1 MYKSILLKLS
11 GESLMNE
18 VENINK
24 EKTHEIALLIKK
36 VHDMGINVGIVVG
49 GGNFFRGRSNQDM
62 EAINADSMGMLGTTM
77 NALALRDAFN
87 KVSLPN
93 VIFSPFDFHEL
104 IEAHPDEELKKMYNE
119 GVVVVFSG
127 GTGHIGCSTDTEEE
141 LKEMYNKGTVVIFS
155 GGTGHIGCS
164 TDTAA
169 SMKAILIGAE
179 VIIKLTNVDGVY
191 DKDPNKELDA
201 KMYKKLTHQEVLDNP
216 NIKVMDLACIE
227 DCKKYKK
234 DILVINFNDK
244 ENLIKVL
251 NGENIGTVITS
262 E

>member
-1 MYKSILLKLS
+1 MYKNILLKLS

-18 VENINK
+18 SENINK
-24 EKTHEIALLIKK
+24 EKTKEIAELIKR
-36 VHDMGINVGIVVG
+36 VHDMGINIGIVVG
-49 GGNFFRGRSNQDM
+49 GGNFFRGRSHQDM

-77 NALALRDAFN
+77 NALALRDAFTKAN
-87 KVSLPN
+87 LEN

-104 IEAHPDEELKKMYNE
+104 IEMQ
-119 GVVVVFSG
+119 
-127 GTGHIGCSTDTEEE
+127 TEEE
-141 LKEMYNKGTVVIFS
+141 LKEKYKKGTVVIFS

-169 SMKAILIGAE
+169 SMKAIMIGAD

-191 DKDPNKELDA
+191 DKDPNKYQDA
-201 KMYKKLTHQEVLDNP
+201 KMYKTLTHQQVIDNP
-216 NIKVMDLACIE
+216 EIKVMDLACIK
-227 DCKKYKK
+227 DCQKENK

-251 NGENIGTVITS
+251 KGEKIGTVITS
-262 E
+262 HE

>member
-1 MYKSILLKLS
+1 MYKNILLKLS

-18 VENINK
+18 SENINK
-24 EKTHEIALLIKK
+24 EKTKEIAELIKK
-36 VHDMGINVGIVVG
+36 VHDMGINIGIVVG
-49 GGNFFRGRSNQDM
+49 GGNFFRGRSHQDM

-77 NALALRDAFN
+77 NALALRDAFTKAN
-87 KVSLPN
+87 LEN

-104 IEAHPDEELKKMYNE
+104 IEMQ
-119 GVVVVFSG
+119 
-127 GTGHIGCSTDTEEE
+127 TEEE
-141 LKEMYNKGTVVIFS
+141 LKEKYKKGTVVIFS

-169 SMKAILIGAE
+169 SMKAIMIGAD

-191 DKDPNKELDA
+191 DKDPNKYQDA
-201 KMYKKLTHQEVLDNP
+201 KMYKTLTHQQVIDNP
-216 NIKVMDLACIE
+216 EIKVMDLACIK
-227 DCKKYKK
+227 DCQKENK

-251 NGENIGTVITS
+251 KGEKIGTVITS
-262 E
+262 HE

>member
-1 MYKSILLKLS
+1 MYKRVFIGGVMYKNILLKLS
-11 GESLMNE
+11 GESLMSDN
-18 VENINK
+18 ENINK
-24 EKTHEIALLIKK
+24 EKTNEIALLIKK
-36 VHDMGINVGIVVG
+36 VHDLGINIGIVCG

-87 KVSLPN
+87 KVGLSN

-104 IEAHPDEELKKMYNE
+104 IEYH
-119 GVVVVFSG
+119 S
-127 GTGHIGCSTDTEEE
+127 EEE
-141 LKEMYNKGTVVIFS
+141 LKEMYKKGTVIIFS

-169 SMKAILIGAE
+169 SMKAIMIGAD

-191 DKDPNKELDA
+191 DKDPNKYKDA
-201 KMYKKLTHQEVLDNP
+201 KMFTKLTHQEVLDNEE
-216 NIKVMDLACIE
+216 IKVMDLACIK
-227 DCKKYKK
+227 DCQRENK

-244 ENLIKVL
+244 ENLLKVL
-251 NGENIGTVITS
+251 SGEKIGTVITNR
-262 E
+262 EW

>member
-1 MYKSILLKLS
+1 MYKNILLKLS

-18 VENINK
+18 SENINK
-24 EKTHEIALLIKK
+24 EKTKEIAELIKR
-36 VHDMGINVGIVVG
+36 VHDMGINIGIVVG
-49 GGNFFRGRSNQDM
+49 GGNFFRGRSHKDM

-77 NALALRDAFN
+77 NALALRDAFTKAN
-87 KVSLPN
+87 LDN

-104 IEAHPDEELKKMYNE
+104 IE
-119 GVVVVFSG
+119 
-127 GTGHIGCSTDTEEE
+127 TQTEEE
-141 LKEMYNKGTVVIFS
+141 LKEKYKKGTVVIFS

-169 SMKAILIGAE
+169 SMKAIMIGAD

-191 DKDPNKELDA
+191 DKDPNKYQDA
-201 KMYKKLTHQEVLDNP
+201 KMYKTLTHQQVIDNP
-216 NIKVMDLACIE
+216 EIKVMDLACIK
-227 DCKKYKK
+227 DCQKENK

-251 NGENIGTVITS
+251 NGEKIGTVITS
-262 E
+262 HE

>member
-1 MYKSILLKLS
+1 MYKNILLKLS
-11 GESLMNE
+11 GESLMNDN
-18 VENINK
+18 ENINK
-24 EKTHEIALLIKK
+24 EKTKEIANLIKR
-36 VHDMGINVGIVVG
+36 VHDMGVNIGIVCG
-49 GGNFFRGRSNQDM
+49 GGNFFRGRSHQDM

-87 KVSLPN
+87 KVGLSN
-93 VIFSPFDFHEL
+93 VIYSPFDFHEL
-104 IEAHPDEELKKMYNE
+104 IESH
-119 GVVVVFSG
+119 
-127 GTGHIGCSTDTEEE
+127 TEDE
-141 LKEMYNKGTVVIFS
+141 LKEMYKNGTVVVFS

-169 SMKAILIGAE
+169 SMKAIMIGAD

-191 DKDPNKELDA
+191 DKDPNKYEDA
-201 KMYKKLTHQEVLDNP
+201 KMFTKLTHQEVLDNP
-216 NIKVMDLACIE
+216 EIKVMDLACIS
-227 DCKKYKK
+227 DCKSENK

-251 NGENIGTVITS
+251 NGDKIGTVITS

>member
-1 MYKSILLKLS
+1 MYKNILLKLS
-11 GESLMNE
+11 GESLMSEN
-18 VENINK
+18 ENINK
-24 EKTHEIALLIKK
+24 ENTRKIAELIKR
-36 VHDMGINVGIVVG
+36 VHEMGINIAIVCG
-49 GGNFFRGRSNQDM
+49 GGNFFRGRSHQDM

-87 KVSLPN
+87 KVNLPN

-104 IEAHPDEELKKMYNE
+104 IEYHSEDELKKMYQE
-119 GVVVVFSG
+119 
-127 GTGHIGCSTDTEEE
+127 
-141 LKEMYNKGTVVIFS
+141 GTVVVFS

-169 SMKAILIGAE
+169 SMKAIMVGAD

-191 DKDPNKELDA
+191 DKDPNKYPDA
-201 KMYKKLTHQEVLDNP
+201 KLYKRLTHQEVLDNP
-216 NIKVMDLACIE
+216 EIKVMDLACIK
-227 DCKKYKK
+227 DCKEHKK
-234 DILVINFNDK
+234 DILVINFDNQ

-251 NGENIGTVITS
+251 NGENIGTVITV

>member
-1 MYKSILLKLS
+1 MYKNILLKLS
-11 GESLMNE
+11 GESLMSEN
-18 VENINK
+18 ENINK
-24 EKTHEIALLIKK
+24 ENTKEIALLIKK
-36 VHDMGINVGIVVG
+36 VHDMGINIGIVCG
-49 GGNFFRGRSNQDM
+49 GGNFFRGRSHQDM

-87 KVSLPN
+87 KAGVPN

-104 IEAHPDEELKKMYNE
+104 IEFHSED
-119 GVVVVFSG
+119 
-127 GTGHIGCSTDTEEE
+127 E
-141 LKEMYNKGTVVIFS
+141 LKEMYKNGTVVIFS

-169 SMKAILIGAE
+169 SMKAIMIGAD

-191 DKDPNKELDA
+191 DKDPNKYPDA
-201 KMYKKLTHQEVLDNP
+201 LMYTNLTHQEVLDNP
-216 NIKVMDLACIE
+216 EIKVMDLACIK
-227 DCKKYKK
+227 DCQEENK

-251 NGENIGTVITS
+251 SGEKIGTVITS
-262 E
+262 DK

>member
-1 MYKSILLKLS
+1 MYKNILLKLS

-18 VENINK
+18 SENINK
-24 EKTHEIALLIKK
+24 EKTKEIAELIKR
-36 VHDMGINVGIVVG
+36 VHDMGINIGIVVG
-49 GGNFFRGRSNQDM
+49 GGNFFRGRSHQDM

-77 NALALRDAFN
+77 NALALRDAFTKAN
-87 KVSLPN
+87 LEN

-104 IEAHPDEELKKMYNE
+104 IEMQ
-119 GVVVVFSG
+119 
-127 GTGHIGCSTDTEEE
+127 TEEE
-141 LKEMYNKGTVVIFS
+141 LKEKYKKGTVVIFS

-169 SMKAILIGAE
+169 SMKAIMIGAD

-191 DKDPNKELDA
+191 DKDPNKYQDA
-201 KMYKKLTHQEVLDNP
+201 KMYKTLTHQQVIDNP
-216 NIKVMDLACIE
+216 EIKVMDLVCIK
-227 DCKKYKK
+227 DCQKENK

-251 NGENIGTVITS
+251 KGEKIGTVITS
-262 E
+262 HE

>member
-11 GESLMNE
+11 GESLMSDM
-18 VENINK
+18 ENINK
-24 EKTHEIALLIKK
+24 EKTHEIANLIKR
-36 VHDMGINVGIVVG
+36 VHDMGVNIGIVVG
-49 GGNFFRGRSNQDM
+49 GGNFFRGRSHQDM

-87 KVSLPN
+87 KVGLAN

-104 IEAHPDEELKKMYNE
+104 IESH
-119 GVVVVFSG
+119 
-127 GTGHIGCSTDTEEE
+127 TEEE
-141 LKEMYNKGTVVIFS
+141 LKDMYNKGVVVIFS

-169 SMKAILIGAE
+169 SMKAILIGAD

-191 DKDPNKELDA
+191 DKDPNKEPDA

-216 NIKVMDLACIE
+216 NIKVMDLACIK
-227 DCKKYKK
+227 DCQAYNK

-251 NGENIGTVITS
+251 NGEDIGTVITS
-262 E
+262 EQ

>member
-1 MYKSILLKLS
+1 MYKNILLKLS

-18 VENINK
+18 SENINK
-24 EKTHEIALLIKK
+24 EKTKKIAELIKR
-36 VHDMGINVGIVVG
+36 VHDMGINIGIVVG
-49 GGNFFRGRSNQDM
+49 GGNFFRGRSHQDM

-77 NALALRDAFN
+77 NALALRDAFTKAN
-87 KVSLPN
+87 LEN

-104 IEAHPDEELKKMYNE
+104 IEMQ
-119 GVVVVFSG
+119 
-127 GTGHIGCSTDTEEE
+127 TEEE
-141 LKEMYNKGTVVIFS
+141 LKEKYKKGTVVIFS

-169 SMKAILIGAE
+169 SMKAIMIGAD

-191 DKDPNKELDA
+191 DKDPNKYQDA
-201 KMYKKLTHQEVLDNP
+201 KMYKTLTHQQVIDNP
-216 NIKVMDLACIE
+216 EIKVMDLACIK
-227 DCKKYKK
+227 DCQKENK

-251 NGENIGTVITS
+251 KGEKIGTVITS
-262 E
+262 HE